1 VATSLNNL
9 VELYNARGQYAKAE
23 PLCGRA
29 LAIQE
34 KAHGAGAPPPH
45 VAPTF
50 PPPMI
55 SGFEEYQYPWG
66 RGTFR

>member
-1 VATSLNNL
+1 
-9 VELYNARGQYAKAE
+9 VELYNVRGQYAKAE

-34 KAHGAGAPPPH
+34 KAMGPEHPH

-55 SGFEEYQYPWG
+55 SGFEEYRYPWG